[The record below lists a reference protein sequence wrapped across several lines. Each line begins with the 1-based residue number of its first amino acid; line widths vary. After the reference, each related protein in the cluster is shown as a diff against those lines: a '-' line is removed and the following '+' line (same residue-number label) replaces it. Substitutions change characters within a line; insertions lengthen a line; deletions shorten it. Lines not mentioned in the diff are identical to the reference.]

1 MADITL
7 TVDYEFKT
15 DLNKAVTDI
24 IDKINA
30 NYPKIKVGFDIDAPA
45 YKEVTSQ
52 VKKAQKSLK
61 NEVNANINNIGKEA
75 SAMAKINDLQKSL
88 GVKANTNA
96 KNITKE
102 ISAATE
108 ATKGLGQLAKQTSY
122 YTGEFDKL
130 AGVLSVYKDKRDGID
145 IKTTV
150 TETVKDGELIQ
161 SGSSVEEKYKTKER
175 IIKEYTARLQELAN
189 AQKKVA
195 QLSTSI
201 EAKQRALS
209 KVNGGAESS
218 YYSKLGTQKEN
229 AQGLYSD
236 LLKGE
241 GTYSAFR
248 VSITELDAAITKTKA
263 EADDF
268 ISTQK
273 RIAKTSEQAG
283 NSVQVMTD
291 KIARSNA
298 ALKEIKTINSSI
310 TTSYKKLQESLNIP
324 GATEQ
329 DISNIQELRNKYIEL
344 QAAIEKVQKA
354 EGVTTQE
361 DLGGIYKLQAEM
373 KNLIAQTQNRI
384 NKEKTIDIS
393 GIAASYES
401 LKKQLNV
408 SEAAPQDIVDLK
420 SVTEKYSELQ
430 AAIEAVQSSDN
441 SATQDELNNIH
452 KLQIETEKLI
462 NAVQKRVSVED
473 EARIPNA
480 NENKDFAKSSQKI
493 ALMKKYEAV
502 LARCKAA
509 LRNYTAAENS
519 ANSSMAYKDIEKK
532 VVTLEEARSAYD
544 NGTSS
549 FAQFKEEIGQADRA
563 LVKNVATIKENG
575 DATQTFRD
583 KLSGLISKF
592 SSWLTASQLV
602 MLVINTMRKM
612 ISAVTD
618 LDTAMTELKKV
629 TDEPDET
636 YNQFLER
643 ASFRA
648 NKLASSL
655 TDVVTATADFA
666 RLGYDIEGA
675 EKLSDAAII
684 YKNVGDGISDISEAS
699 ESIIATMQA
708 FGISADEAMSIVD
721 KFNEAGNNYAIS
733 SQGIGEALLR
743 SAAAMK
749 SANNT
754 LDETIALT
762 TAANTIV
769 QDPEKVGTTLKT
781 ISMYLRAAKTEAEEA
796 GESTDGMASS
806 VSKLREE
813 ILSLTGNKVDI
824 QLDDST
830 FKSTYQI
837 LKELANVRSEL
848 TDVSKANILEKVGG
862 KRNANVVAALLE
874 NFTVADSALISSK
887 NAAGS
892 AAAENEKYLDSVR
905 GKLNILGST
914 FEALSK
920 DIINSNFMKEIITSG
935 TEILNLISNINKGLG
950 LMPTLIATIS
960 GILLTKNN
968 MGILNTDNSG
978 SLGLFTQT
986 RKNNINIEAKQI
998 LDAIIQSQ
1006 NEFEANKKSYTD
1018 ETAGKIDIMNKKLTE
1033 YSDRLTDGV
1042 AETGNFVE
1050 AQKKLQLNVEKSKE
1064 GVSLFSRGLG
1074 KLKSVGSTL
1083 VQGLANAGASLAV
1096 GFVISFVSNF
1106 ITEQI
1111 EKMQKAA
1118 EAADQLDE
1126 KSKSLS
1132 TVHKQVS
1139 ELREK
1144 LDSAN
1149 TSENEAI
1156 TIRKQLYEIQ
1166 EDLIKQYGTEA
1177 GQIDLVRDSVDSLS
1191 ESFKKLDNA
1200 SVTDW
1205 YNEHSGEATKAVD
1218 SIYGKDSIGD
1228 LINSGNESFG
1238 ITIVNPDSNDKQ
1250 NKSRRNAANDV
1261 VDTLRAILGDDYV
1274 GASGRDLANSN
1285 GYSISV
1291 NIGSYIKD
1299 HSGTKRDLA
1308 LMQDKLIESLTNMLS
1323 EYETYNLGVSDDNK
1337 KQTEPLEKAI
1347 EILTNAKNYW
1357 QDDNYSKEL
1366 GVANKYA
1373 QYLVSQNSDQKEAY
1387 EALQAAEAD
1396 YKTALE
1402 SGSSSDINKASANL
1416 KTARDTI
1423 NDIINGLDK
1432 TGTSGAI
1439 RNFLTEAISDANS
1452 YLSKDDLKLKIQ
1464 TDKNFF
1470 KVNLEKQLDIFGN
1483 GKRVSKDDIL
1493 KYTIKNTD
1501 SSKQVDAAFKLM
1513 QESAKEAGLS
1523 IEDFCDVLID
1533 LGIIEGDVLK
1543 DTVKAVDKL
1552 NFSDIF
1558 DANADS
1564 MKAAMENLDGV
1575 QSAFASLKEVIA
1587 DYNTS
1592 GVISIDNLQKLISL
1606 GDEYIGYLFDE
1617 NGNLTLNEQ
1626 AYQKLTKAKLNS
1638 IKMDILKN
1646 TIDNIKKITD
1656 ESSAQEY
1663 LAKKINDT
1671 TEATKGYSEAILRA
1685 YVSQGI
1691 AKGGKIK
1698 EAVTDL
1704 YTTYKQYIALIDNT
1718 DTTWA
1723 NNTNATN
1730 SQTRALENQKEAL
1743 EGVKD
1748 SQEKEKEALEA
1759 QKEALEDN
1767 KETLEK
1773 QKEALEDNKEALE
1786 KQKEALEDLK
1796 SAYEDDKSSIE
1807 DLIDLTA
1814 EYVKQTYEDKIQSL
1828 EDEKDA
1834 YKDKIDASKEAIEAL
1849 ENELDAEKDL
1859 YEYQRSISD
1868 KTKDIST
1875 TKKQM
1880 AALKNSTSTS
1890 DKKRYQEL
1898 QGQLSE
1904 QQQDLADYQYDQSIT
1919 RRKEALEDQRTQ
1931 LDEQYN
1937 RKENLLNAEISKIRS
1952 VADNERRLREE
1963 AMRLIDS
1970 RSNEFYNNL
1979 WNYVYQYTTKSRF
1992 EFENLWNSAY
2002 SALDNYNLGQFSCMQ
2017 IMELLEYNIYNVGLQ
2032 IDAVQSNI
2040 DKVAGA
2046 IDVTSS
2052 AINNISS
2059 AIDETSSAI
2068 NDISSAIDGTSSAI
2082 DDVANK
2088 IDKLKT
2094 NLENTTT
2101 AKTNFDTAFNGNIE
2115 TTPTYEATLG
2125 GYVYTSKQPTPESAA
2140 ADIANQHNDYLNKYT
2155 GQGSPFHRYSEDEVI
2170 KQLRAYAKGTRHSKG
2185 GLSIVDE
2192 EGIGTELILDHPS
2205 KGRYTTL
2212 TDGSIVF
2219 NKEQTENLWN
2229 LSKLPDPQRKFLNMY
2244 NKFSSK
2250 FSEGID
2256 RSGMKLSS
2264 LYDTLRA
2271 SGGSYLSTID
2281 KKSNET
2287 INAPIQLTVYNTN
2300 GLNEEQLAN
2309 KIQNK
2314 IIKDF
2319 VRLGKHYG

>member
-1 MADITL
+1 
-7 TVDYEFKT
+7 
-15 DLNKAVTDI
+15 
-24 IDKINA
+24 
-30 NYPKIKVGFDIDAPA
+30 
-45 YKEVTSQ
+45 
-52 VKKAQKSLK
+52 
-61 NEVNANINNIGKEA
+61 
-75 SAMAKINDLQKSL
+75 
-88 GVKANTNA
+88 
-96 KNITKE
+96 
-102 ISAATE
+102 
-108 ATKGLGQLAKQTSY
+108 
-122 YTGEFDKL
+122 
-130 AGVLSVYKDKRDGID
+130 
-145 IKTTV
+145 
-150 TETVKDGELIQ
+150 
-161 SGSSVEEKYKTKER
+161 
-175 IIKEYTARLQELAN
+175 
-189 AQKKVA
+189 
-195 QLSTSI
+195 
-201 EAKQRALS
+201 
-209 KVNGGAESS
+209 
-218 YYSKLGTQKEN
+218 
-229 AQGLYSD
+229 
-236 LLKGE
+236 
-241 GTYSAFR
+241 
-248 VSITELDAAITKTKA
+248 
-263 EADDF
+263 
-268 ISTQK
+268 
-273 RIAKTSEQAG
+273 
-283 NSVQVMTD
+283 
-291 KIARSNA
+291 
-298 ALKEIKTINSSI
+298 
-310 TTSYKKLQESLNIP
+310 
-324 GATEQ
+324 
-329 DISNIQELRNKYIEL
+329 
-344 QAAIEKVQKA
+344 
-354 EGVTTQE
+354 
-361 DLGGIYKLQAEM
+361 
-373 KNLIAQTQNRI
+373 
-384 NKEKTIDIS
+384 
-393 GIAASYES
+393 
-401 LKKQLNV
+401 
-408 SEAAPQDIVDLK
+408 
-420 SVTEKYSELQ
+420 
-430 AAIEAVQSSDN
+430 
-441 SATQDELNNIH
+441 
-452 KLQIETEKLI
+452 
-462 NAVQKRVSVED
+462 
-473 EARIPNA
+473 
-480 NENKDFAKSSQKI
+480 
-493 ALMKKYEAV
+493 
-502 LARCKAA
+502 
-509 LRNYTAAENS
+509 
-519 ANSSMAYKDIEKK
+519 
-532 VVTLEEARSAYD
+532 
-544 NGTSS
+544 
-549 FAQFKEEIGQADRA
+549 
-563 LVKNVATIKENG
+563 
-575 DATQTFRD
+575 
-583 KLSGLISKF
+583 
-592 SSWLTASQLV
+592 
-602 MLVINTMRKM
+602 
-612 ISAVTD
+612 
-618 LDTAMTELKKV
+618 
-629 TDEPDET
+629 
-636 YNQFLER
+636 
-643 ASFRA
+643 
-648 NKLASSL
+648 
-655 TDVVTATADFA
+655 
-666 RLGYDIEGA
+666 
-675 EKLSDAAII
+675 
-684 YKNVGDGISDISEAS
+684 
-699 ESIIATMQA
+699 
-708 FGISADEAMSIVD
+708 
-721 KFNEAGNNYAIS
+721 
-733 SQGIGEALLR
+733 
-743 SAAAMK
+743 
-749 SANNT
+749 
-754 LDETIALT
+754 
-762 TAANTIV
+762 
-769 QDPEKVGTTLKT
+769 
-781 ISMYLRAAKTEAEEA
+781 
-796 GESTDGMASS
+796 
-806 VSKLREE
+806 
-813 ILSLTGNKVDI
+813 
-824 QLDDST
+824 
-830 FKSTYQI
+830 
-837 LKELANVRSEL
+837 
-848 TDVSKANILEKVGG
+848 
-862 KRNANVVAALLE
+862 
-874 NFTVADSALISSK
+874 
-887 NAAGS
+887 
-892 AAAENEKYLDSVR
+892 
-905 GKLNILGST
+905 
-914 FEALSK
+914 
-920 DIINSNFMKEIITSG
+920 
-935 TEILNLISNINKGLG
+935 
-950 LMPTLIATIS
+950 
-960 GILLTKNN
+960 
-968 MGILNTDNSG
+968 
-978 SLGLFTQT
+978 
-986 RKNNINIEAKQI
+986 
-998 LDAIIQSQ
+998 
-1006 NEFEANKKSYTD
+1006 
-1018 ETAGKIDIMNKKLTE
+1018 MNKKLAE
-1033 YSDRLTDGV
+1033 YSDKLTDGV

-1064 GVSLFSRGLG
+1064 GVSLFSRGLS

-1083 VQGLANAGASLAV
+1083 VQGLVNAGASLAV
-1096 GFVISFVSNF
+1096 GFFISFVSNL

-1200 SVTDW
+1200 SVSDW

-1250 NKSRRNAANDV
+1250 NKSRRNTANDV
-1261 VDTLRAILGDDYV
+1261 VDTLRSILGDDYV

-1285 GYSISV
+1285 DYSISV

-1323 EYETYNLGVSDDNK
+1323 EYETYNLGVPDDNK
-1337 KQTEPLEKAI
+1337 KQTEPIEKAI

-1402 SGSSSDINKASANL
+1402 SGSSSDIKKASANL

-1501 SSKQVDAAFKLM
+1501 SSRQVDAAFELM

-1533 LGIIEGDVLK
+1533 LGIIEGDVSK
-1543 DTVKAVDKL
+1543 DTVKAEDKL

-1564 MKAAMENLDGV
+1564 MKAVMENLDGV

-1592 GVISIDNLQKLISL
+1592 GVMSIDNLQKLISL

-1617 NGNLTLNEQ
+1617 NGNLAINEQ
-1626 AYQKLTKAKLNS
+1626 AYQKLTRAKLNS

-1656 ESSAQEY
+1656 EAAAQKY
-1663 LAKKINDT
+1663 LAQKINDT
-1671 TEATKGYSEAILRA
+1671 TEAAEGYSEAILRA
-1685 YVSQGI
+1685 YVAQGV

-1704 YTTYKQYIALIDNT
+1704 YTTYKQYITLINNT

-1730 SQTRALENQKEAL
+1730 SQTKALESQKDAL
-1743 EGVKD
+1743 DGVKV
-1748 SQEKEKEALEA
+1748 SQEKEKEALEQ
-1759 QKEALEDN
+1759 QKEALEGSKD
-1767 KETLEK
+1767 
-1773 QKEALEDNKEALE
+1773 ALE

-1796 SAYEDDKSSIE
+1796 DAYEGDKSSIE
-1807 DLIDLTA
+1807 DLIDLT
-1814 EYVKQTYEDKIQSL
+1814 EDYVKQTYEDKIQAL
-1828 EDEKDA
+1828 EDEKSA
-1834 YKDKIDASKEAIEAL
+1834 YKEKIDASKEAITAL
-1849 ENELDAEKDL
+1849 EDELDAEKDL
-1859 YEYQRSISD
+1859 YEYQRSISE

-1880 AALKNSTSTS
+1880 AALKNSTSSS
-1890 DKKRYQEL
+1890 DRKKYQEL

-1904 QQQDLADYQYDQSIT
+1904 QQQDLTDYQYDQSIT
-1919 RRKEALEDQRTQ
+1919 RRKEVLEEQKTL
-1931 LDEQYN
+1931 LDDRYDRRE
-1937 RKENLLNAEISKIRS
+1937 KLLDAEISKIQS
-1952 VADNERRLREE
+1952 VVDNERRIREE
-1963 AMRLIDS
+1963 AMRLIDT

-1992 EFENLWNSAY
+1992 EFENLWHSAY
-2002 SALDNYNLGQFSCMQ
+2002 SALDNYNFGQLTCMQ
-2017 IMELLEYNIYNVGLQ
+2017 IMDLLEQNVYNVGLQ
-2032 IDAVQSNI
+2032 IDAVQRNI
-2040 DKVAGA
+2040 DGVAGA
-2046 IDVTSS
+2046 IDVTSA
-2052 AINNISS
+2052 AIDNISS
-2059 AIDETSSAI
+2059 SISDTASAI
-2068 NDISSAIDGTSSAI
+2068 E
-2082 DDVANK
+2082 DVSNK
-2088 IDKLKT
+2088 IDALKT
-2094 NLENTTT
+2094 NLENATV
-2101 AKTNFDTAFNGNIE
+2101 AKTNFDAAFNGNTE

-2125 GYVYTSKQPTPESAA
+2125 GNIYTSKQPTPESAA
-2140 ADIANQHNDYLNKYT
+2140 ADIVNQYNDYLNKYA
-2155 GQGSPFHRYSEDEVI
+2155 GQSVPYHRYSEDEV
-2170 KQLRAYAKGTRHSKG
+2170 KKKLRAYAKGTRHSKG

-2281 KKSNET
+2281 KESNET